1 MYKIK
6 KVRSKAKVTDSA
18 KAKKEKG
25 KKAYFIIGNTT
36 LSTSYVL
43 FTWCTLP
50 NHVNWLEKL
59 YGKLWSADMELGKH
73 IKYHKNQATCFF
85 LIEKVFLFSQT
96 GILPWYLLIFTN
108 SFMGIFTIIFIDCL
122 YLTFF
127 FWLSDTNCV

>member
-43 FTWCTLP
+43 FTLCTLP

-59 YGKLWSADMELGKH
+59 YDKLWSADMELGKH
-73 IKYHKNQATCFF
+73 IKYRAK
-85 LIEKVFLFSQT
+85 SS
-96 GILPWYLLIFTN
+96 W
-108 SFMGIFTIIFIDCL
+108 
-122 YLTFF
+122 
-127 FWLSDTNCV
+127 